1 MNTQGEDSQHR
12 AIVRIAA
19 HLPDLIVYR
28 PFSPELP
35 SVDHFDGVLM
45 FVDISGFTE
54 MTEKFSRAM
63 YMDRGAEQL
72 VEILNYHIS
81 AIVEKVLNFGG
92 DILKFAG
99 DALLAIWKVGR
110 ERLKGTITVAVKC
123 SLEVHRLLEAQEPK
137 EGLDVRVKIGLAA
150 GHITMLVFGDKTHN
164 HFVMAGQVVE
174 DVRLAQNMA
183 QMNDVIL
190 SPNCWQLCDRSMIEI
205 ERIPNERAV
214 KVTFLKT
221 PPSFNF
227 DEFFTNC
234 MTFMDYYPSGDH
246 KSLLRLTCKLES
258 DPELELSLQKYLMD
272 SILKQIDDKQLR
284 GYLSELRPVTIVFVN
299 LLFKDQDKAEV
310 IGSAIQEAFVHI
322 SSVLRVFRGQ
332 INKVF
337 MFDKGCCFLC
347 VFGFP
352 GEKAPDEVTQ
362 ALESAVD
369 IFTFCS
375 QVPHIHTVSV
385 GVTSGIVFCGI
396 IGHSMRHEYT
406 VIGQTVNTAARMI
419 VYYPGIVTC
428 DSVTYKG
435 SNLPAYSFKELQK
448 KTMRGVADS
457 GPVYQCLGI
466 KREDIFGEPGLTCNR
481 NKHYPLL
488 GRDKEI
494 DHFMRTKKE
503 FLTHNCSR
511 VLVYEG
517 ASGCGKSQ
525 ILAQIECL
533 AQNENHR
540 TITIELT
547 KISFQKNFYTIP
559 MLMVNV
565 LHLHSCK
572 NYGERQTNLQNK
584 VNGLLDK
591 KFYCI
596 LNDIFYVQFPV
607 SREVSKM
614 SALRKQN
621 HLEELFMKILK
632 QTVNEERIIF
642 IIDEGQFVDLASW
655 AFLEKLLQ
663 TAPVF
668 LVMSLSPFTDA
679 LCPAAST
686 VMRSRTTT
694 HIILG
699 AMQPADIGHKVCL
712 DLGVRSIPKELNSYL
727 AEGSCGIPLY
737 CEELLTNLKHDRVL
751 VFQPMES
758 EEEPSMDWNSLLRSF
773 AKPIGEPKTFPVSND
788 EGSEKVCNL
797 VSGVVL
803 KNLLPPA
810 SLKETCL
817 VQLDS
822 MSFSHQMLVRY
833 AAVAAVASLT
843 FTTGLLLEI
852 LPCWNMKMMTK
863 ALAGLMKSGVFGCFR
878 SSKELRTAL
887 EHNEASFE
895 VHHRSSCLKP
905 REGVACREQEELHEL
920 ESKVIEC
927 LVIRFCRPVMQ
938 QTAYELWLKDQK
950 RAMHLTC
957 VHFLEENAHR
967 CDRCRSRDFIPFHH
981 FVVDTR
987 LNALDIKEMAKSHRF
1002 QTEEETTFSKTQI
1015 PKRSEK
1021 IFPENL
1027 SPEEIREKILNFF
1040 DTIIAKMKTP
1050 ERDLVPLE
1058 PCRCEEIL
1066 ETVFRP
1072 LAYHFL
1078 ALGENNKALYYF
1090 LEIVSAYLTLG
1101 DNYMVYV
1108 YLNEGERLLKM
1119 LKKENS
1125 CSQTFESATLYSF
1138 KGQVCFSEGQM
1149 VLAEKMLR
1157 KALRLL
1163 NRIFPCNLISLFLQT
1178 HVEKNRHFRYM
1189 SQPAHKSLLPGKKR
1203 LAQLCQQT
1211 ACLSL
1216 LWQIYSLKDFFN
1228 YKHYGHLAAM
1238 MQVNTALESQD
1249 DFQIVKA
1256 YLDYSLHHQLAGYEG
1271 VWFKYEVLAVEQ
1283 LFNLPLKGEGI
1294 EIITYAAYT
1303 LSYIK
1308 FMMGYL
1314 DLAIDL
1320 GSRAHKLC
1328 ALLRNPNECYMVLC
1342 WLSKSLFLKS
1352 RHKQL
1357 VQVLGRLWDLSVA
1370 EEHILSKAFF
1380 YFVCLDIML
1389 YSGFVYRPFEECLD
1403 FIKQNEDNR
1412 ILRLQSGI
1420 VLGLYSCV
1428 AIWYARLQEWNYFHE
1443 FSDTVKNLVPRR
1455 TPTALYYEGISRF
1468 LEGQVLHLQKKIE
1481 EQPSS
1486 AQESGAEALK
1496 NLESLVAHNTV
1507 SPVFYPRLYHLMAY
1521 VCTLMGD
1528 VQNCDLF
1535 LNTALQLSET
1545 QGNELEKCWLN
1556 ISKEGWYTAS
1566 EFPEDQW
1573 NQTLLSLPSWQKIVS
1588 GKPAPSGFRSASSN
1602 AEPVSS
1608 FLEGQKGSAAACFTF
1623 SQLHTNW
1630 LCLSGCFS
1638 FLTCSFQPMQNFII
1652 WKNINTHM
1660 VHFETDT
1667 FLVNLLN

>member
-1 MNTQGEDSQHR
+1 MNTWGEDSQHR

-28 PFSPELP
+28 AFSPELP

-72 VEILNYHIS
+72 VEVLNYHIS
-81 AIVEKVLNFGG
+81 AIVES
-92 DILKFAG
+92 
-99 DALLAIWKVGR
+99 DALLAMWKVGR
-110 ERLKGTITVAVKC
+110 EQLKGTITVAVKC
-123 SLEVHRLLEAQEPK
+123 SLEVHGLLEAQEPK
-137 EGLDVRVKIGLAA
+137 EGLDIRVKIGLAA
-150 GHITMLVFGDKTHN
+150 GHITMLVFGDETHN

-246 KSLLRLTCKLES
+246 KNLLRLTCTLES

-299 LLFKDQDKAEV
+299 LMFKDQDKAEV
-310 IGSAIQEAFVHI
+310 ISSAIQEAFVHI

-369 IFTFCS
+369 IFKFCS
-375 QVPHIHTVSV
+375 QVPEIQHHPLALNISPSSAP
-385 GVTSGIVFCGI
+385 GQLYRQPSPCI
-396 IGHSMRHEYT
+396 SK
-406 VIGQTVNTAARMI
+406 VIGQKVNTAARMV

-428 DSVTYKG
+428 DSVTYKS

-448 KTMRGVADS
+448 KAMRGVADS
-457 GPVYQCLGI
+457 GQVYQCLGI
-466 KREDIFGEPGLTCNR
+466 KREHMFGEAGLTCNE

-494 DHFMRTKKE
+494 DYFTRTKEE
-503 FLTHNCSR
+503 FLMYNCSQ
-511 VLVYEG
+511 VLMYEG
-517 ASGCGKSQ
+517 VSGCGKSQ
-525 ILAQIECL
+525 ILAQIEYL
-533 AQNENHR
+533 AQNENYR

-565 LHLHSCK
+565 LRLRSCK

-596 LNDIFYVQFPV
+596 LNDIFYVQ
-607 SREVSKM
+607 
-614 SALRKQN
+614 
-621 HLEELFMKILK
+621 
-632 QTVNEERIIF
+632 TVKEERIIF

-663 TAPVF
+663 TAPTF
-668 LVMSLSPFTDA
+668 LIMALSPFTDA
-679 LCPAAST
+679 PCAAAST
-686 VMRSRTTT
+686 VMRSRNTT
-694 HIILG
+694 HVILG
-699 AMQPADIGHKVCL
+699 AMQPTDICHKVCL
-712 DLGVRSIPKELNSYL
+712 DLSVRSIPKELDSYL
-727 AEGSCGIPLY
+727 AEGSCGIPLH
-737 CEELLTNLKHDRVL
+737 CEELLTSLKCHRVL

-758 EEEPSMDWNSLLRSF
+758 EENPSMDWNSLLRGF

-788 EGSEKVCNL
+788 EGSETVCNL
-797 VSGVVL
+797 VSGVIL
-803 KNLLPPA
+803 KNLSPPA

-822 MSFSHQMLVRY
+822 MSLSYQMLVRY

-863 ALAGLMKSGVFGCFR
+863 ALAGLVKSGVFGCFR
-878 SSKELRTAL
+878 SSKELRMAL
-887 EHNEASFE
+887 AHNEASFE
-895 VHHRSSCLKP
+895 VHHRSGCLKP
-905 REGVACREQEELHEL
+905 REGVAPGEQEELREL

-927 LVIRFCRPVMQ
+927 HIIRFCRPVMQ
-938 QTAYELWLKDQK
+938 KTAYELWLKDQK

-957 VHFLEENAHR
+957 ARFLEENAHR
-967 CDRCRSRDFIPFHH
+967 CDRCHGRDFIPFHH

-987 LNALDIKEMAKSHRF
+987 LNALDMDTIKEMAKSYGF

-1015 PKRSEK
+1015 PKRSE

-1050 ERDLVPLE
+1050 EKDLVPPE

-1090 LEIVSAYLTLG
+1090 LEIASAYLTLG

-1108 YLNEGERLLKM
+1108 YLNEGERLLKT

-1125 CSQTFESATLYSF
+1125 WSQTFESATFYSF
-1138 KGQVCFSEGQM
+1138 KGQVCFTEGQM
-1149 VLAEKMLR
+1149 VLAKKMLR

-1163 NRIFPCNLISLFLQT
+1163 NRVFPCNLISLFLQT
-1178 HVEKNRHFRYM
+1178 HVEKNRHFHYM
-1189 SQPAHKSLLPGKKR
+1189 SQPVHKSLLPGKKR
-1203 LAQLCQQT
+1203 LAQLCRQA

-1216 LWQIYSLKDFFN
+1216 LWQIYSLEDFFH

-1238 MQVNTALESQD
+1238 TQVNTALESQD

-1271 VWFKYEVLAVEQ
+1271 VWFKYEVLAMEQ

-1342 WLSKSLFLKS
+1342 GLSKSLFLKS

-1357 VQVLGRLWDLSVA
+1357 IQVLGRLWDLSVA

-1403 FIKQNEDNR
+1403 FIKQNEGNR
-1412 ILRLQSGI
+1412 ILRFQSGI
-1420 VLGLYSCV
+1420 LLGLYSCV

-1443 FSDTVKNLVPRR
+1443 FSDAVKNLVPRR
-1455 TPTALYYEGISRF
+1455 TPTALYYEGISRY
-1468 LEGQVLHLQKKIE
+1468 LEGQVLHLQSKIK

-1486 AQESGAEALK
+1486 AQESGTEVLK

-1521 VCTLMGD
+1521 VCILMGD

-1535 LNTALQLSET
+1535 LNTALQLSEI
-1545 QGNELEKCWLN
+1545 QGNALEKCWLN
-1556 ISKEGWYTAS
+1556 ISKEGWYSAS
-1566 EFPEDQW
+1566 KFPEDQW

-1588 GKPAPSGFRSASSN
+1588 GKVNMQDVQKNKFLMRIN
-1602 AEPVSS
+1602 ILDKS
-1608 FLEGQKGSAAACFTF
+1608 F
-1623 SQLHTNW
+1623 
-1630 LCLSGCFS
+1630 
-1638 FLTCSFQPMQNFII
+1638 
-1652 WKNINTHM
+1652 
-1660 VHFETDT
+1660 
-1667 FLVNLLN
+1667 